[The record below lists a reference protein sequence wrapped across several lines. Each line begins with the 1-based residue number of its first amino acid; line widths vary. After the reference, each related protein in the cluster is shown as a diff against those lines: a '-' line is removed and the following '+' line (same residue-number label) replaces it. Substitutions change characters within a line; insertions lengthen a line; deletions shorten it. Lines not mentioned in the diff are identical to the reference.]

1 MHRDQA
7 RTWQS
12 TSVPATCPAAVY
24 AFAYREVVSEHVERV
39 RKLAECGRTPANI
52 DHALEG
58 MVSASAA
65 KADEVSM
72 KIRAPLSPRQLRV
85 YEDLDRMFAS
95 PGDLAILP
103 RVFWLLGALAALAA
117 VRASHADARSRSRVS
132 RLRCIDLF
140 SQSLHRHGEDAEERW
155 AIQRRQ
161 IEGRHPW
168 FGVTDKITLVGLE
181 STSPR
186 FVFDTQVRPWK

>member
-7 RTWQS
+7 RSRQE

-58 MVSASAA
+58 VVSASAA

-72 KIRAPLSPRQLRV
+72 KIRAPLSPRQCRV
-85 YEDLDRMFAS
+85 YEDLDRMFTS
-95 PGDLAILP
+95 PDDLAILP

-117 VRASHADARSRSRVS
+117 VRAAYWDARARSRISHA
-132 RLRCIDLF
+132 RCIDLF
-140 SQSLHRHGEDAEERW
+140 SPTLHQHLAVAEDCW
-155 AIQRRQ
+155 ATQRRE
-161 IEGRHPW
+161 IESRHP
-168 FGVTDKITLVGLE
+168 LVGITGEVALVSLE
-181 STSPR
+181 SGSPC
-186 FVFDTQVRPWK
+186 FVFESRRAR